1 MKVRS
6 QLQKEKDDLRIQESN
21 LNSPSKSTLQ
31 GKHLKT
37 IVNEY
42 NKRTGSVVTTRKV
55 KRHTKAFDEEGN
67 EITKAAMID
76 VIIDPNKTMSK
87 QALRT

>member
-1 MKVRS
+1 M
-6 QLQKEKDDLRIQESN
+6 
-21 LNSPSKSTLQ
+21 Q

-42 NKRTGSVVTTRKV
+42 NKRTGSEVTARKV

-76 VIIDPNKTMSK
+76 VIIDQNKTMSK